1 MTNEAR
7 RKKSD
12 SNAAFRE
19 YVTSTAFALTLSRPQ
34 IQLLLALINDDGNRS
49 YLGRLSHYIVSLRCL
64 VDRGLVNLIPRVA
77 KDTDRPQRFKAGT
90 KYNEIEVSPAGLKVG
105 ELLDLA
111 GFQEDLVYQR
121 GIRSIAR

>member
-1 MTNEAR
+1 MSKQLS
-7 RKKSD
+7 RKQAD

-34 IQLLLALINDDGNRS
+34 IQLLLALINDDGSRN
-49 YLGRLSHYIVSLRCL
+49 YLGRFSHYIVSLRCL
-64 VDRGLVNLIPRVA
+64 VDRGLVNLIPKVA
-77 KDTDRPQRFKAGT
+77 KDTDRPQRFRAGT

-105 ELLDLA
+105 ELLELA